1 MGTGSIMR
9 VRLLGP
15 VDVMDG
21 GEILPVSGLRRKAV
35 LATLALHAGQVVGT
49 GRLVDAVWGETAPA
63 ALNTLQSHVSYLRTV
78 LGKAAIVAR
87 PPGYLLDLGD
97 DGTDALLAERLLRQ
111 AQSADPVRAAAD
123 LREALALWRGRPLA
137 DLAGLAWLEQQA
149 GRLDLLREQ
158 IRHALSDAR
167 LEAGEHRQLIPELEQ
182 AAADYPLDEQVHA
195 QLMTALYRSGRQADA
210 LAVYQRLRSTLADE
224 LGLAP
229 GPALRDLET
238 AILRQD
244 SSLDASAPAANLRSA
259 ASAASGVPVPAQLPP
274 PVAAFAGR
282 DAELA
287 RLDAIGD
294 GQADEASAV
303 TIAVITGTAG
313 VGKTALAVTWAHRV
327 AARFPGGQLYV
338 DLRGFD
344 PAGLALDPGQALRGI
359 FEALAV
365 PPERIPEGLDDQ
377 VALYRSLL
385 AGQQVLVL
393 LDNARDAAQVRPL
406 LPGSPGCLAVV
417 TSRNHLTGLIAGH
430 GAHPLGLD
438 LLTPEGARELLAR
451 RVGTGRASREPDAVD
466 EIIAGCAR
474 LPLALTI
481 AAARAATSPGFPL
494 AVFAADLR
502 DAGHAL
508 DSFDADDEA
517 TDIRAVFSWSYRA
530 LSPETARMFRLLS
543 MHPGPDMTASAA
555 ASLAG
560 IDPDRAH
567 ALLTELTRG
576 HLLSEHRPG
585 RYAFH
590 DLLRA
595 YATEQ
600 ARDCD
605 DDEDAR
611 HAAVGRLL
619 DHWLHTA
626 CAAAALLDPFF
637 APEPEDPPLP
647 GAVVGAPATA
657 EEALRWFT
665 AEQATLLAAVSL
677 AAWSGLAGHAWRF
690 AWALSTFLLR
700 RGCWDDYARACR
712 VSLDAAR
719 RAGDVAG
726 EAHALLLLALGD
738 ARSGRRDAAAQ
749 FRESLRL
756 FETVDGYHRSQVT
769 VHSSLIWIAE
779 QQERYGDMLGH
790 AVRALQL
797 SRAVRGR
804 DPADHEPERRRLQPR
819 AARELRAG
827 HRLLRAGAGRQS
839 GRRGTQLGIRRLGQ
853 PRLHPSQARRP
864 PPRRHLLRTIPGPVP
879 RARRP
884 VQRGGHARP
893 PRRRSPQRGR
903 RARGPLGVDPG
914 AAHAGRAGAPRR
926 RPGPGQGPRARRQA
940 ARRYLAPVSQPR
952 SRPAARRRGRA
963 RRPACPWARGCTPG
977 PAAAA
982 AASGPAAAPCG
993 RGSC

>member
-1 MGTGSIMR
+1 
-9 VRLLGP
+9 
-15 VDVMDG
+15 MDG
-21 GEILPVSGLRRKAV
+21 GEMLPVSGLRRKAV

-78 LGKAAIVAR
+78 LGKGAIVAR
-87 PPGYLLDLGD
+87 APGYLLDLGD
-97 DGTDALLAERLLRQ
+97 DGTDVLLAERLLRQ
-111 AQSADPVRAAAD
+111 GAQSADPARAAAD

-149 GRLDLLREQ
+149 GRLELLREQ

-167 LEAGEHRQLIPELEQ
+167 LAAGEHRQLVPELEQ
-182 AAADYPLDEQVHA
+182 AAADHPLDEQVHA

-210 LAVYQRLRSTLADE
+210 LAVYQRLRSTLAEE

-244 SSLDASAPAANLRSA
+244 ASLDASAPVASLRSA
-259 ASAASGVPVPAQLPP
+259 APPASGVPVPAQLPP
-274 PVAAFAGR
+274 PVAGFAGR

-294 GQADEASAV
+294 SQPDETSAV

-313 VGKTALAVTWAHRV
+313 VGKTALAVTWAHQV
-327 AARFPGGQLYV
+327 ATRFPGGQLYV

-344 PAGLALDPGQALRGI
+344 PAGHALDPGQALRGF

-365 PPERIPEGLDDQ
+365 PQERIPQALDDQ

-385 AGQQVLVL
+385 AGQRVLVL

-406 LPGSPGCLAVV
+406 LPGSPGCLAIV

-430 GAHPLGLD
+430 GAYPLGLD
-438 LLTPEGARELLAR
+438 LLTPAGARELLAG
-451 RVGTGRASREPDAVD
+451 RVGAGRASREPDAVD
-466 EIIAGCAR
+466 EIIDGCAR

-502 DAGHAL
+502 EAGHAL
-508 DSFDADDEA
+508 DQFDGDDEA

-530 LSPETARMFRLLS
+530 LSPDTARMFRLLGL
-543 MHPGPDMTASAA
+543 HPGPDMTAAAA

-560 IDPDRAH
+560 IAADRAG
-567 ALLTELTRG
+567 ALQAELTRG
-576 HLLSEHRPG
+576 HLLSERRRG

-600 ARDCD
+600 ARDRD
-605 DDEDAR
+605 DGGAR
-611 HAAVGRLL
+611 RAALVRLL

-637 APEPEDPPLP
+637 APEPQDPPLP

-665 AEQATLLAAVSL
+665 AEQATLLAAVPL
-677 AAWSGLAGHAWRF
+677 AAWSGRAGHAWRL

-700 RGCWDDYARACR
+700 RGCWDDHTRACR
-712 VSLDAAR
+712 ASLDAAR

-738 ARSGRRDAAAQ
+738 ARSGRRDAAPA

-769 VHSSLIWIAE
+769 AHSSLIWIAE

-790 AVRALQL
+790 AAWALRL
-797 SRAVRGR
+797 SRAAGDEIMEIMSLNDVGYSHARLGNYGQAIAYCGQALAGSR
-804 DPADHEPERRRLQPR
+804 AAGERNWESAAWDSLGYIHHKLGDHHRAVTCYERSLDLCRELADRYNEAGTLDRLGDVHHSVGDLR
-819 AARELRAG
+819 AARWAWAQALRTLDELGHPDGDRLRAKI
-827 HRLLRAGAGRQS
+827 S
-839 GRRGTQLGIRRLGQ
+839 
-853 PRLHPSQARRP
+853 
-864 PPRRHLLRTIPGPVP
+864 V
-879 RARRP
+879 
-884 VQRGGHARP
+884 
-893 PRRRSPQRGR
+893 
-903 RARGPLGVDPG
+903 PG
-914 AAHAGRAGAPRR
+914 AR
-926 RPGPGQGPRARRQA
+926 
-940 ARRYLAPVSQPR
+940 L
-952 SRPAARRRGRA
+952 PAVI
-963 RRPACPWARGCTPG
+963 
-977 PAAAA
+977 
-982 AASGPAAAPCG
+982 
-993 RGSC
+993 

>member
-1 MGTGSIMR
+1 MR

-15 VDVMDG
+15 VDVIDDS
-21 GEILPVSGLRRKAV
+21 EILPVSGLRRKAV

-111 AQSADPVRAAAD
+111 AGQSADPVRAAAD

-149 GRLDLLREQ
+149 GRLELLREQ

-167 LEAGEHRQLIPELEQ
+167 LGAGEHRQLIPELEQ
-182 AAADYPLDEQVHA
+182 AAADHPLDEQVHA

-210 LAVYQRLRSTLADE
+210 LAVYQRLRATLAEE

-244 SSLDASAPAANLRSA
+244 SSLDASAPAASLRA
-259 ASAASGVPVPAQLPP
+259 AAPAASGVPVPAQLPP

-313 VGKTALAVTWAHRV
+313 VGKTALAVNWAHRV

-344 PAGLALDPGQALRGI
+344 PAGPALDPGQALRGF

-385 AGQQVLVL
+385 AGQRVLVL

-451 RVGTGRASREPDAVD
+451 RVGAGRASREPDAVD

-481 AAARAATSPGFPL
+481 AAARAATSPRFPL

-508 DSFDADDEA
+508 DPFDGDDEA

-530 LSPETARMFRLLS
+530 LSPDTARMFRLLS
-543 MHPGPDMTASAA
+543 MHPGPDMTASGA
-555 ASLAG
+555 ASLAA
-560 IDPDRAH
+560 IDPDRAR
-567 ALLTELTRG
+567 ASLTELTRG

-595 YATEQ
+595 YATEK
-600 ARDCD
+600 ARDWD
-605 DDEDAR
+605 DDSGR
-611 HAAVGRLL
+611 RAAVGRLL

-626 CAAAALLDPFF
+626 CAAAAMLDPFF

-665 AEQATLLAAVSL
+665 AEQATLLAAVPL
-677 AAWSGLAGHAWRF
+677 AARSGRPGHAWRF

-700 RGCWDDYARACR
+700 RGCWDEHDRACR

-719 RAGDVAG
+719 RAGDAAG

-738 ARSGRRDAAAQ
+738 ARSGRRDATAQ

-756 FETVDGYHRSQVT
+756 FETADGYHRSQVT
-769 VHSSLIWIAE
+769 AHSSLIWIAE
-779 QQERYGDMLGH
+779 QQERYSDMLGH
-790 AVRALQL
+790 AVRALEL
-797 SRAVRGR
+797 SRAAGDETLEIMSLNDVGYSHARLGNYGQAIAYCGQALAGSR
-804 DPADHEPERRRLQPR
+804 AAGERNWESAAWDSLGYIHHKLGDHHRAVTCYERSLDLCRELADRYNEAGTLDRLGDVHHSAGDTR
-819 AARELRAG
+819 AARWAW
-827 HRLLRAGAGRQS
+827 
-839 GRRGTQLGIRRLGQ
+839 TQ
-853 PRLHPSQARRP
+853 A
-864 PPRRHLLRTIPGPVP
+864 LRTLDELGHPDGDRVRAKVRVP
-879 RARRP
+879 D
-884 VQRGGHARP
+884 
-893 PRRRSPQRGR
+893 GR
-903 RARGPLGVDPG
+903 L
-914 AAHAGRAGAPRR
+914 
-926 RPGPGQGPRARRQA
+926 
-940 ARRYLAPVSQPR
+940 
-952 SRPAARRRGRA
+952 PAVI
-963 RRPACPWARGCTPG
+963 
-977 PAAAA
+977 
-982 AASGPAAAPCG
+982 
-993 RGSC
+993 